1 MCGRFYPVVLGGLA
15 LISPNPLNLKGFYM
29 QTSIVSFHGRRHNHA
44 TLVEIVEG
52 PRTRDLPLH
61 LAVRNHSPCGF
72 EWGYLGSGPAQLALA
87 MCIELVGP
95 VRAERVYQHVK
106 ERLIARLIGDD
117 WSLSG
122 DDVRLAIE
130 TAEAAA

>member
-1 MCGRFYPVVLGGLA
+1 
-15 LISPNPLNLKGFYM
+15 
-29 QTSIVSFHGRRHNHA
+29 
-44 TLVEIVEG
+44 
-52 PRTRDLPLH
+52 
-61 LAVRNHSPCGF
+61 
-72 EWGYLGSGPAQLALA
+72 

-106 ERLIARLIGDD
+106 ERLIAPLTGDD

>member
-1 MCGRFYPVVLGGLA
+1 
-15 LISPNPLNLKGFYM
+15 M
-29 QTSIVSFHGRRHNHA
+29 QTSVVSFHGRRLNHV

-87 MCIELVGP
+87 MCTELVGP
-95 VRAERVYQHVK
+95 VRAQRVYQHVK
-106 ERLIARLIGDD
+106 ERLIAPLSGDD
-117 WSLSG
+117 WLMSG
-122 DDVRLAIE
+122 DDVRRAIE
-130 TAEAAA
+130 DAEAAA